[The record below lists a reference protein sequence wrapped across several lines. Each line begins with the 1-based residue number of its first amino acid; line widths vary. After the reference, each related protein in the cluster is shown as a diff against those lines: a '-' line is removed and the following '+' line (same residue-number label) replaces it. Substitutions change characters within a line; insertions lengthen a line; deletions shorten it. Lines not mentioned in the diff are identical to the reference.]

1 MSKDK
6 DHKRRH
12 FFRGIVSLC
21 VTIVFFIL
29 LIILIVYLVLRPT
42 KPKFY
47 LQNLHLIKL
56 NSSPATNTPPTLT
69 INLQATLASRN
80 PNSRIGIYYSSLN
93 TYVTYRDEPV
103 TVPVSLPPVYEG
115 HKDVSVWSPV
125 LYGSGVPV
133 DPYIANA
140 IAQDQAAGVLL
151 LHVKVDG
158 RVKWKVGTWTSGH
171 YHLWVN
177 CPIFVS
183 PSNGNPLTGFGLPDT
198 VECHVDV

>member
-6 DHKRRH
+6 DHKRH

-80 PNSRIGIYYSSLN
+80 PNSRIGIYYSSLD

-151 LHVKVDG
+151 LHVKV
-158 RVKWKVGTWTSGH
+158 T
-171 YHLWVN
+171 
-177 CPIFVS
+177 
-183 PSNGNPLTGFGLPDT
+183 PSISYPAKKKFPGY
-198 VECHVDV
+198 